1 MRRVSAVDAMLLL
14 TVAIWSLNYSASK
27 YALSSGFHPLA
38 FSSIRYGTGMLLF
51 PAITYLRERSLRVSR
66 RDLLLLVVP
75 AAAAFLTNQLSF
87 VYALKLTS
95 ASTVA
100 LILGTVPVFMGLVG
114 WAAGI
119 ERPSSQFW
127 LGALLSFGGVA
138 LVAAGS
144 GGVSGNVGGDLLA
157 ILMSA
162 SWAVYSVLLVPLAR
176 RYSPWRIGSLVML
189 LMGTALLALA
199 SGQLSSQTFSF
210 GTLAWLALAYSI
222 AGPVVVGQLLWFVG
236 VDRAGPNRASLLAN
250 LQPFGGAV
258 FAILLL
264 SEHLGRLEV
273 AGGFLIA
280 AGIVAERVGRPVR
293 VPLQP
298 PAE

>member
-1 MRRVSAVDAMLLL
+1 MRRVDAVDAMLLL

-38 FSSIRYGTGMLLF
+38 FSSIRYATGMLLF
-51 PAITYLRERSLRVSR
+51 PVLTYVRERTLRIAR

-87 VYALKLTS
+87 IYSLKLTS

-100 LILGTVPVFMGLVG
+100 LILGTVPVFMGIAAWV
-114 WAAGI
+114 AGI
-119 ERPSSQFW
+119 DEPTGPFW
-127 LGALLSFGGVA
+127 LAAALSFGGVA
-138 LVAAGS
+138 LIAAGS

-162 SWAVYSVLLVPLAR
+162 SWAVYSVLIVPLAR
-176 RYSPWRIGSLVML
+176 RYSPFRISTYVFL
-189 LMGTALLALA
+189 LMGTALLAIG
-199 SGQLSSQTFSF
+199 SGQLGSQTFSF
-210 GTLAWLALAYSI
+210 PALAWLALAYSI

-250 LQPFGGAV
+250 LQPFGGAI

-264 SEHLGRLEV
+264 SESLSRLEL
-273 AGGFLIA
+273 AGGLLIA
-280 AGIVAERVGRPVR
+280 AGIVVERVGKRPLV
-293 VPLQP
+293 VAP